1 MFLYHGFH
9 FRHQRRPRY
18 LLTIETTP
26 KPTSADTWQRRPAPL
41 SSSEIAARLRAV
53 GLYCLA
59 LLLFAGIDAAAK
71 YSSRFVPVMVV
82 VFLRYAGAMVVAFL
96 ALRPWRRPT
105 LYRTRRPFLQLA
117 RSLFLTLS
125 TVFNF
130 EALRHLQLAETT
142 TISFAGAFLVAGLAG
157 PMLGE
162 WIGPR
167 RWAAIAIGF
176 VGVVIVTRPGPEG
189 IQPAVLLALGTM
201 ICNSFYVIL
210 TRDLART
217 DSAEGMLLFPAITA
231 TIALAPA
238 ALPQSVWPPSIL
250 VGVLIVTTGLLGAIG
265 HWFLIVAHRQAPA
278 ASLAPFVY
286 FQLIWMT
293 GLGYLVFG
301 DLPHRLT
308 LIGAA
313 IIIGSGLY
321 ILYRQRVH
329 GDH

>member
-1 MFLYHGFH
+1 V
-9 FRHQRRPRY
+9 
-18 LLTIETTP
+18 
-26 KPTSADTWQRRPAPL
+26 
-41 SSSEIAARLRAV
+41 RLRAV

-59 LLLFAGIDAAAK
+59 LLMFACLDTAAK
-71 YSSRFVPVMVV
+71 YSSRFVPVMEVA
-82 VFLRYAGAMVVAFL
+82 FLRYAGAMIVAVF
-96 ALRPWRRPT
+96 ALRPWRELSLYLTQRPI
-105 LYRTRRPFLQLA
+105 LQLV
-117 RSLFLTLS
+117 RSLFLTIS

-130 EALRHLQLAETT
+130 QALRHLQLAETT
-142 TISFAGAFLVAGLAG
+142 TISFAGAFVVAGLAG

-167 RWAAIAIGF
+167 RWAAIVVGF
-176 VGVVIVTRPGPEG
+176 VGVIIVTRPGPAG
-189 IQPAVLLALGTM
+189 IQPAVLLSIGSMA
-201 ICNSFYVIL
+201 CNSFYVLL
-210 TRDLART
+210 TRELAPT
-217 DSAEGMLLFPAITA
+217 DSAEGLLLYPAIAA
-231 TIALAPA
+231 TIALAPV
-238 ALPQSVWPPSIL
+238 ALPDAVWPPSVLI
-250 VGVLIVTTGLLGAIG
+250 GVLLFATGFFGAIG

-301 DLPHRLT
+301 DLPHQLT

-313 IIIGSGLY
+313 IIIASGLY

>member
-1 MFLYHGFH
+1 LIVETTPDPIATDNG
-9 FRHQRRPRY
+9 QRRPR
-18 LLTIETTP
+18 
-26 KPTSADTWQRRPAPL
+26 PL
-41 SSSEIAARLRAV
+41 SRSETAARLRAI

-59 LLLFAGIDAAAK
+59 LLLLAGVDTTAK
-71 YSSRFVPVMVV
+71 YSSRFVPVMEVA
-82 VFLRYAGAMVVAFL
+82 FFRYAGAAIVAIL
-96 ALRPWRRPT
+96 ALRPWRRPE
-105 LYRTRRPFLQLA
+105 LYLTRRPALQIA
-117 RSLFLTLS
+117 RSLLLTLS

-130 EALRHLQLAETT
+130 GALRFLQLAETT
-142 TISFAGAFLVAGLAG
+142 TISFAGAFLVAALAG

-167 RWAAIAIGF
+167 RWAAIAVGF

-189 IQPAVLLALGTM
+189 IRPAVLLALGTM
-201 ICNSFYVIL
+201 ISNSLYLIL
-210 TRDLART
+210 TRRLAPT
-217 DSAEGMLLFPAITA
+217 DSAEGMLLFPAVAA
-231 TIALAPA
+231 TLVLAPV
-238 ALPQSVWPPSIL
+238 ALPAAVWPPSVL
-250 VGVLIVTTGLLGAIG
+250 VGMLLFATGFLGAVG
-265 HWFLIVAHRQAPA
+265 HWFLIGAHRQAPA

-301 DLPHRLT
+301 DLPHRIT

-313 IIIGSGLY
+313 VIIASGLY

>member
-1 MFLYHGFH
+1 M
-9 FRHQRRPRY
+9 
-18 LLTIETTP
+18 E
-26 KPTSADTWQRRPAPL
+26 
-41 SSSEIAARLRAV
+41 
-53 GLYCLA
+53 
-59 LLLFAGIDAAAK
+59 
-71 YSSRFVPVMVV
+71 V
-82 VFLRYAGAMVVAFL
+82 VFLRYAGAAIIAFVGL
-96 ALRPWRRPT
+96 QPWRQPAR
-105 LYRTRRPFLQLA
+105 YRTRRPFLQLA

-167 RWAAIAIGF
+167 RWAAIAVGF
-176 VGVVIVTRPGPEG
+176 AGVIIVTRPGPEG

-210 TRDLART
+210 TRDLAAT
-217 DSAEGMLLFPAITA
+217 DSAEGMLLFPAIAA
-231 TIALAPA
+231 TVALAPF
-238 ALPQSVWPPSIL
+238 ALPQAIWPPSIL
-250 VGVLIVTTGLLGAIG
+250 IGVLIVITGLLGAIG

-286 FQLIWMT
+286 FQLIWMI
-293 GLGYLVFG
+293 GLGYVVFG
-301 DLPHRLT
+301 DLPHRFT
-308 LIGAA
+308 LIGAT
-313 IIIGSGLY
+313 IIIASGLY